1 MRNSVVSKSLT
12 RPVAAER
19 RVVLQKP
26 MSAAVRQSLRKKLD
40 GVFEAAQT
48 RLNADVS
55 PDGLSKLDRFIR
67 EQVKPRIK
75 IYGDMPH

>member
-1 MRNSVVSKSLT
+1 
-12 RPVAAER
+12 
-19 RVVLQKP
+19 